1 MANRRTAL
9 TYCEVTSDG
18 SERQVS
24 WPLPRMEADL
34 SDFSIGTEVGGR
46 YVLRYKLGQGGM
58 GCVFLAHD
66 NTPLDR
72 DVALKVD
79 LRFQNAETDVTQLDL
94 AREAKLAAL
103 VEHEGIASVYDFGIH
118 AGKPFTIFEF
128 VAGNDLRKVME
139 QKSHWTVPDVRAVVE
154 PIADALDSAHA
165 SGVIHSDLK
174 PENICLTPS
183 GLPKILDFGIAREL
197 NKDFDNPTFRGTA
210 AYASPEQAGC
220 RPGDGRSDQYA
231 LGLIA
236 YELLAGRRP
245 FLEDEPLMQLHL
257 HEYEPPPNLREFRPE
272 LPESVVNAVMRSL
285 EKRPDDRFAT
295 CREFASAF
303 AIEGEVASANITTTN
318 DIHISETSS
327 DSLVAKRLATELEAV
342 GYSIW
347 YYQRDALPGIPLS
360 RQVNDS
366 LQTSQIALLLIS
378 RASLA
383 TTEFADE
390 VLSAHRLGRTCLPIL
405 VDMSLEEFQSHQP
418 VWRPVLGTA
427 AIIELDRDDFAKTL
441 QRIKLATEQLG
452 VAPSKTV
459 TFRSSGSR
467 STSTQIW
474 ATDAN
479 QIDINELDDIVFR
492 NEVINEFLTRRN
504 KFFLTA
510 TKGLGKTLLLTFK
523 RHLITTQQREGEDSL
538 CLIPT
543 GRPYLDFMSEMR
555 SLAANYEKPLSDLT
569 NCKRLWGAALRISV
583 LSHHSS
589 LLDPEQQFELT
600 PFPPRIQRWLKG
612 ANVQPSVVFKELT
625 SLKVSSANR
634 LIDDTENF
642 LDEQIRR
649 VHDSTLV
656 FVDKVDQAV
665 RRMSRDSWINIQA
678 GLIEA
683 AWDLINANS
692 HVKVYASIRQEAFAN
707 YESDIK
713 TNLLGATT
721 ALRYSDDELRGLVD
735 RLSGC
740 YEGTKGFKEF
750 VGVNVIKHPRRPFP
764 EDSFE
769 FLRRYTLGRPRDFV
783 AIASELSAGLTSLDE
798 QEYVSTVRR
807 ASAMGLVANVFDE
820 TQVFLDCLG
829 DKSSRLRFLNE
840 IPANILTRE
849 AAIAAS
855 ARFNG
860 LPEESMEHFDEDA
873 EEIFHPFRDL
883 FLAGLLGVIRR
894 NDQDHETQRFR
905 QPDDVLNDASKDL
918 PNSTHYF
925 IHPALSEYI
934 QQHRQSK
941 DFRYVQ
947 QVLVGEN
954 APWHSFDATICQI
967 EAELVKVTDPDL
979 RNEVHR
985 LLAYAKTILQSAKP
999 KNVRVELESSTD
1011 WNLTRERLLREGYDD
1026 VILWFEELLLDK
1038 PQATF

>member
-1 MANRRTAL
+1 MANRRNAL

-18 SERQVS
+18 SNRQVS
-24 WPLPRMEADL
+24 WPLPHAEPDL
-34 SDFSIGTEVGGR
+34 SDFTIGTEVVDR

-66 NTPLDR
+66 NTLDR

-79 LRFQNAETDVTQLDL
+79 LRFDDLKSAGTELDL

-103 VEHEGIASVYDFGIH
+103 VEHEGIASVHDFGIH

-128 VAGNDLRKVME
+128 VAGSDLRKIME
-139 QKSHWTVPDVRAVVE
+139 QKASWSIADVRVVIE
-154 PIADALDSAHA
+154 PMADALDSAHA
-165 SGVIHSDLK
+165 VGVIHSDLK
-174 PENICLTPS
+174 PENICLTPN
-183 GLPKILDFGIAREL
+183 GLPKILDFGIARDL
-197 NKDFDNPTFRGTA
+197 NTPFENPTFRGTA

-220 RPGDGRSDQYA
+220 RPSDGRSDQYA
-231 LGLIA
+231 LGLVA

-245 FLEDEPLMQLHL
+245 FLDDEPLMQLHL
-257 HEYEPPPNLREFRPE
+257 HEYEPPPNLAELRPDLAE
-272 LPESVVNAVMRSL
+272 AVVLAVMRTL
-285 EKRPDDRFAT
+285 EKDPNARFAT

-303 AIEGEVASANITTTN
+303 AIDGQSPSNNITTTN

-327 DSLVAKRLATELEAV
+327 DSLVAKRLAAELEAI
-342 GYSIW
+342 GYSTW

-366 LQTSQIALLLIS
+366 LQSSSVAVLLIS

-383 TTEFADE
+383 TSEFADE
-390 VLSAHRLGRTCLPIL
+390 VLSAHRLGRPCLPIL
-405 VDMSLEEFQSHQP
+405 VDMSLEEFQSYQP

-427 AIIELDRDDFAKTL
+427 VIIELDRDEFGNTL
-441 QRIKLATEQLG
+441 DRIVMATEQLG
-452 VAPSKTV
+452 VSPS
-459 TFRSSGSR
+459 RPSSNRATNER

-492 NEVINEFLTRRN
+492 NAVIDEFLTRRN
-504 KFFLTA
+504 KHFLSA

-523 RHLITTQQREGEDSL
+523 RHLLTQHREGEESV

-555 SLAANYEKPLSDLT
+555 SLSANYEQPLSDLT

-583 LSHHSS
+583 LSHHPS

-612 ANVQPSVVFKELT
+612 ANVQPTVVFKELT

-649 VHDSTLV
+649 VHDGTLV

-665 RRMSRDSWINIQA
+665 RRMSRDAWINIQA

-683 AWDLINANS
+683 AWDLMNANS
-692 HVKVYASIRQEAFAN
+692 HVKIYASIRQEAFAN

-721 ALRYSDDELRGLVD
+721 ALRYSDDDLRGLVD

-740 YEGTKGFKEF
+740 YEGTEGFKQF

-769 FLRRYTLGRPRDFV
+769 FLRRYTLARPRDFV

-798 QEYVSTVRR
+798 QQYVATVRR
-807 ASAMGLVANVFDE
+807 SSAMGLVANVFDE

-829 DKSSRLRFLNE
+829 DKSSRLRFLND
-840 IPANILTRE
+840 IPVNILTRAE
-849 AAIAAS
+849 AIPAS

-860 LPEESMEHFDEDA
+860 LPEESLGHFDE
-873 EEIFHPFRDL
+873 ESPEIFHPFRDL
-883 FLAGLLGVIRR
+883 FLTGLLGVVHRD
-894 NDQDHETQRFR
+894 DQDQELQRFR
-905 QPDDVLNDASKDL
+905 RPDDVFNDASKDL
-918 PNSTHYF
+918 PHSTHYF

-934 QQHRQSK
+934 QQHRQAD

-954 APWHSFDATICQI
+954 APWHNFDSNICQI
-967 EAELVKVTDPDL
+967 EAEVAKVADPLL

-985 LLAYAKTILQSAKP
+985 LLANAKTILLSAKP
-999 KNVRVELESSTD
+999 KNLRVELESSTD
-1011 WNLTRERLLREGYDD
+1011 WNLTRDRLLGQGYDD
-1026 VILWFEELLLDK
+1026 VILWFEELFK
-1038 PQATF
+1038 